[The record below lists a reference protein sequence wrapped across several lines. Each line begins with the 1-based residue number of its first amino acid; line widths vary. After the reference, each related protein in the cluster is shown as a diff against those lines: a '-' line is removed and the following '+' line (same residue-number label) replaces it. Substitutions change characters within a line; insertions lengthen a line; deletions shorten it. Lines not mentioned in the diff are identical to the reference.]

1 MFLILFVA
9 KPCVLISCVLIKN
22 TCTLCETKKRKLS
35 DILSNT
41 APGREVEE
49 SSGSSTRARE
59 EEVISVEDTL
69 QSLFAALPTRT
80 SMTSSTTVNHC
91 QLPNS
96 ILQNAVFLGEVTFN
110 FGSQKESK
118 AYEQMS

>member
-1 MFLILFVA
+1 M
-9 KPCVLISCVLIKN
+9 
-22 TCTLCETKKRKLS
+22 S
-35 DILSNT
+35 DILSNA
-41 APGREVEE
+41 APGREGGE

-69 QSLFAALPTRT
+69 PSLFATLPTTRT

-91 QLPNS
+91 PLPNS
-96 ILQNAVFLGEVTFN
+96 LLQNAVFLGEVTFN
-110 FGSQKESK
+110 FGSQKERK